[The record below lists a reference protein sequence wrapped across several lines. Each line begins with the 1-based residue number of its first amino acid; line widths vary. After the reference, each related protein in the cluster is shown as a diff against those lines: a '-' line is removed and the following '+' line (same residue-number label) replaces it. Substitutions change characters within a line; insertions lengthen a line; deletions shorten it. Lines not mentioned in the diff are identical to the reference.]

1 MEFLRMSSQDFRK
14 MLGAKKNFTSGSKY
28 HAQKTS
34 VGGKTYDSKKEANRA
49 MQLQYMEKAGLIHD
63 LQEQV
68 RFILQDG
75 FVNNE
80 KKTIRPIYYFA
91 DFCYEK
97 NGIKIVEDT
106 KGVKTE
112 VYKIKKKLFQYKY
125 PEYKFI
131 ES

>member
-1 MEFLRMSSQDFRK
+1 MDFLRVS
-14 MLGAKKNFTSGSKY
+14 AKQYRQMVQGKKENKY
-28 HAQKTS
+28 HAIKTES
-34 VGGKTYDSKKEANRA
+34 DGIDFDSKKEA
-49 MQLQYMEKAGLIHD
+49 KKW
-63 LQEQV
+63 QELKMLERSGKIKNLERQK
-68 RFILQDG
+68 RFTLQDR

-80 KKTIRPIYYFA
+80 KKTIRPIYWFA
-91 DFCYEK
+91 DFYYEK

-112 VYKIKKKLFQYKY
+112 AYKIKKKLFQYKY